1 MSTTLLTTARV
12 RRRWVI
18 VKGQIG
24 MTKLDDDDETEKR
37 ICHACIGEKY
47 LVANVKAKGAI
58 GRCAYCDETDPS
70 LTLEELA
77 DEIQAAFADHY
88 TRTSDGP
95 DSMQERMQA
104 DRESNYYWMREGS
117 PALEAIQEAAGI
129 DEEPASDVLAI
140 LQDRHGD
147 FDAAAA
153 GEESEFDAD
162 AHYAEKGPDDQA
174 WHEEWDNFEH
184 TLKFEAR
191 FFSQT
196 AGEHLAAVFGSV
208 DQLRTHDGRP
218 LVVSA
223 GPQTTLDHIY
233 RARVFQVKDQLKEA
247 LARPDRHLGSPPPRA
262 ARAGRMNA
270 QGISVFYGATHA
282 PVAIAEVRPPVG
294 SQVVV
299 ARFTVS
305 RPLRL
310 LDLTAL
316 EDVHDTGSIFDPTL
330 KRRLERA
337 AFLRTLGGRMARPV
351 MPDDEASEYLPT
363 QVVADF
369 LGATNEPRL
378 DGIIFPSAQT
388 GEGRNV
394 VLFHHAAR
402 VEALNLPPGTEID
415 VDTGYWTE
423 DERWEPSYSVREK
436 VPEGVAAPPSRP
448 VDLDDGFA
456 TFLLSDFPNPPERH
470 GDFRKP
476 ALAVDTGSVAV
487 HTVNALEVKT
497 VAFKVARTVSSSRR

>member
-1 MSTTLLTTARV
+1 
-12 RRRWVI
+12 
-18 VKGQIG
+18 
-24 MTKLDDDDETEKR
+24 MTELDDDDDDEIEKR
-37 ICHACIGEKY
+37 ICHACLGEKY
-47 LVANVKAKGAI
+47 LASEVKAKATI
-58 GRCAYCDETDPS
+58 GLCAYCDKTDAS
-70 LTLEELA
+70 LTIEELA
-77 DEIQAAFADHY
+77 DAIETAFAAHY
-88 TRTSDGP
+88 TRTGESP

-104 DRESNYYWMREGS
+104 DRESSYYWTREGS
-117 PALEAIQEAAGI
+117 PALEAIQEAAVI
-129 DEEPASDVLAI
+129 DEEPAADVLEI
-140 LQDRHGD
+140 LQNRHGD
-147 FDAAAA
+147 FDAATA
-153 GEESEFDAD
+153 GEESEFDGD

-184 TLKFEAR
+184 TLKAEAR
-191 FFSQT
+191 FFSRT
-196 AGEHLAAVFGSV
+196 AGEHLAAVFGGV
-208 DQLRTHDGRP
+208 DQLKTRDGRP

-223 GPQTTLDHIY
+223 GQQTEFDHLY
-233 RARVFQVKDQLKEA
+233 RARVFQAEDQLKEA
-247 LARPDRHLGSPPPRA
+247 LARPDRHLGSPPRRA

-282 PVAIAEVRPPVG
+282 SVALAEVRPPVG

-299 ARFTVS
+299 ARFTIS

-337 AFLRTLGGRMARPV
+337 VFLRTLGRRMARPV

-363 QVVADF
+363 QAVADF
-369 LGATNEPRL
+369 LATMNEPRL

-415 VDTGYWTE
+415 VNTGYWTE
-423 DERWEPSYSVREK
+423 DEEWEPSYSVREK
-436 VPEGVAAPPSRP
+436 VPEGATAPPHRL
-448 VDLDDGFA
+448 VDPDDGFA
-456 TFLLSDFPNPPERH
+456 SFLLSDFPDPPERH

-476 ALAVDTGSVAV
+476 ALEVDTGAVTV
-487 HTVNALEVKT
+487 HTVNAVKVMTAALEVDRHRYET
-497 VAFKVARTVSSSRR
+497 RPRSF